1 MTTRPTINTELSFY
15 GFSRNQ
21 ISRPNWNA
29 IATQLGVRPTAQ
41 RYSRINDNS
50 AKNRKIYKEFVRQ
63 VKSNIQQKYTSDNE
77 NIIQSYSF
85 TARIRYKSG
94 KGWSNWTNRTFSG
107 QVQGRRM
114 NIMEKIQ
121 RNQEEIIMNL
131 RESDIDLDEDS
142 IRDLALNNATVVPTT
157 TGGKLIAKGVR
168 VARMRE
174 TGAFKLDYNFI
185 GDTSWDRQ
193 QNTCVFDYL
202 FYKYAGKSGFKKS
215 LPENDRERAYQ
226 FLEDLFG
233 ENTIQD
239 GVCVEQ
245 LDKFCER
252 FDVGMIALDKTE
264 KLITYKK
271 SKNTNNPPLIF
282 IISNN
287 HFYPIEDKSKRLAI
301 SAQNREA
308 DKPDE
313 EKHTWRSEDYAFEDK
328 QGSDNTSNLKY
339 PTENEPEGNDY
350 AVKII
355 TELNTLPVPKSL
367 RIEENQIM
375 SFRIGDTTY
384 LTEKPNEEVVKFFGD
399 DFKGQSVNSLLMNT
413 WKEVEEEDWGV
424 GDGWGHTKT
433 ITSRVN
439 PLVHKTLNTENVKN
453 RTHYGTTRP
462 LGDEF
467 FELLPAM
474 SVKFKYLSVEKKP
487 YKNIFTGETMYET
500 KEKIKYHRVVFPR
513 KTRYEQQLIDGDII
527 ALDINKCYSS
537 CLQNPMDNWIKY
549 DLEDTW
555 EDYDGE
561 LKTGLYYVETD
572 DLTLLHQTNIYSNI
586 ILEKAIA
593 EKIPIAIKK
602 QLIHKPKNIDEQPIP
617 KNHFEPLIQ
626 AIKEKTRGT
635 GLGKLMINMITGYL
649 GRTEKIKRTAEL
661 DTDIEAVWRHYLA
674 CERPQND
681 ADFIHYFF
689 KEDFE
694 ENGYTRF
701 HKDNLIFNTIQSNG
715 KTVFLYGYESRE
727 RQNEYTLPLYLQI
740 LDTANVKLY
749 DLQKKVGGE
758 TIYRH
763 TDCIVSVGGKLP
775 TRDLTNC
782 WGDYS
787 VERKKWN
794 FKSTM
799 KTERAVEIKEFESS
813 WKFNPTLITSND
825 WRDIINY
832 AIDKGGLLIQGR
844 AGTGKSF
851 VPKSSFA
858 EDILKLNENTKTMS
872 YTNKASRNIQGTT
885 IHKTF
890 HITKTGT
897 IPRKTM
903 NGLKRFKYF
912 VIDEIGMI
920 SCELWK
926 YLMLLK
932 KENPKAIFILLGDE
946 RQLPPIEHNR
956 ELKTDIFNHP
966 VVKFLCN
973 NNRIELTERQRYD
986 EALWN
991 FLEGGYEE
999 ENWEGLEERPIGF
1012 DEIYNGKNICYYNRT
1027 RVNINN
1033 RCMEHFTQ
1041 LNENSLYLGYNPKQ
1055 VEINGVM
1062 VNDPTDRR
1070 QPVYIYHDLP
1080 VMSWKN
1086 NTELGIVNSEEF
1098 RVLDYDE
1105 EKIILTRDEG
1115 GEEVIIETT
1124 KFHDYFLANYASTAH
1139 KSQGATYKGKV
1150 ILWDWNTIKL
1160 DRNLAYTACS
1170 RATALDHLVVASGI
1184 KKG

>member
-1 MTTRPTINTELSFY
+1 MTTRLNIKPELSFY

-21 ISRPNWNA
+21 ITRPNWNA

-50 AKNRKIYKEFVRQ
+50 AKNRTIYKEFVRQ
-63 VKSNIQQKYTSDNE
+63 VKSNIQQKYTRDTE
-77 NIIQSYSF
+77 NIIQPYTF
-85 TARIRYKSG
+85 TARIRYKTG
-94 KGWSNWTNRTFSG
+94 KGWSNWAMKTFTG

-121 RNQEEIIMNL
+121 RDQGQKIEEL
-131 RESDIDLDEDS
+131 RASNIDLDEDS
-142 IRDLALNNATVVPTT
+142 ISNLVLNDATAVPTT

-168 VARMRE
+168 VARMRQ
-174 TGAFKLDYNFI
+174 TGAFQLDYNYI

-193 QNTCVFDYL
+193 ENTCVFDYL
-202 FYKYAGKSGFKKS
+202 FHKYAGKSGFKKS
-215 LPENDRERAYQ
+215 LPSDDRERAYEY
-226 FLEDLFG
+226 LEGVFG
-233 ENTIQD
+233 ED
-239 GVCVEQ
+239 ALSEGVCIDQ

-264 KLITYKK
+264 QLITYKK
-271 SKNTNNPPLIF
+271 AVGKNNAPLIF

-287 HFYPIEDKSKRLAI
+287 HFYPIEDKAKRLSV

-313 EKHTWRSEDYAFEDK
+313 EKQVWRSEDYAFEDK
-328 QGSDNTSNLKY
+328 QGKGEPANIKY
-339 PTENEPEGNDY
+339 PAEDEPEGNEY

-367 RIEENQIM
+367 RVAENQII
-375 SFRIGDTTY
+375 SLKIGDTTY
-384 LTEKPNEEVVKFFGD
+384 LTEKPNEEVVKYCGD
-399 DFKGQSVNSLLMNT
+399 DFKGQTVNSLLMET
-413 WKEVEEEDWGV
+413 WKEVEKEQDYIGI
-424 GDGWGHTKT
+424 TSP

-439 PLVHKTLNTENVKN
+439 PLVHKTLNTVNVKN
-453 RTHYGTTRP
+453 RTHYGATRP
-462 LGDEF
+462 LDNQF

-474 SVKFKYLSVEKKP
+474 SVKFKYLAIEKKP

-513 KTRYEQQLIDGDII
+513 KTRYEQQLIDGDIV
-527 ALDINKCYSS
+527 ALDINKCYAS
-537 CLQNPMDNWIKY
+537 CLQNPTDNWIRY

-602 QLIHKPKNIDEQPIP
+602 QLIHKPKLIDEQPIP

-635 GLGKLMINMITGYL
+635 GLGKLLINMITGYL
-649 GRTEKIKRTAEL
+649 GKTEKTKRTAEL
-661 DTDIEAVWRHYLA
+661 DTDIENVWRHYLA
-674 CERPQND
+674 CERPEKET
-681 ADFIHYFF
+681 DFIRYFF
-689 KEDFE
+689 KEEFA

-701 HKDNLIFNTIQSNG
+701 YKDNLIFNTIQSG
-715 KTVFLYGYESRE
+715 DKKVFLYGYETHE
-727 RQNEYTLPLYLQI
+727 VKNEYTLPLYLQI
-740 LDTANVKLY
+740 LDMTNVRLY
-749 DLQKKVGGE
+749 ELGKKIGGE

-763 TDCIVSVGGKLP
+763 TDCIVSVGGKFP

-787 VERKKWN
+787 VECKKWN

-799 KTERAVEIKEFESS
+799 KTDRAVEIKEFENS
-813 WKFNPTLITSND
+813 WKFNPALKTSND

-832 AIDKGGLLIQGR
+832 AIDKGGLLIEGR

-851 VPKSSFA
+851 VPKSAFQT
-858 EDILKLNENTKTMS
+858 DVLKLNENTKTMS
-872 YTNKASRNIQGTT
+872 LTNIASRNIQGTT

-903 NGLKRFKYF
+903 SGLKKYKYF
-912 VIDEIGMI
+912 IIDEIGMI
-920 SCELWK
+920 SSELWK

-932 KENPKAIFILLGDE
+932 KENPKAIFILLGDY
-946 RQLPPIEHNR
+946 RQLPPIEQSRNT
-956 ELKTDIFNHP
+956 KTDIFNHP
-966 VVKFLCN
+966 VVKYLCN
-973 NNRIELTERQRYD
+973 NNRIELTEKQRYD
-986 EALWN
+986 EGLWD
-991 FLEGGYEE
+991 FLEKGYESE
-999 ENWEGLEERPIGF
+999 DWNGLEERPIDF
-1012 DEIYNGKNICYYNRT
+1012 AEIYNGKNICYYNRT
-1027 RVNINN
+1027 RVDINK
-1033 RCMEHFTQ
+1033 RCMGYFKTQ
-1041 LNENSLYLGYNPKQ
+1041 AQNPMYLGFIPKQ
-1055 VEINGVM
+1055 VEIDGVM
-1062 VNDPTDRR
+1062 KDDPTDRR
-1070 QPVYIYHDLP
+1070 QSVYIYHDLP

-1086 NTELGIVNSEEF
+1086 SIDLGIVNSEEF
-1098 RVLDYDE
+1098 RVLDYDDE
-1105 EKIILTRDEG
+1105 HIILTRDEG
-1115 GEEVIIETT
+1115 GEDIEIETV
-1124 KFHDYFLANYASTAH
+1124 KFHEYFLPNYCSTAH

-1150 ILWDWNTIKL
+1150 LLWDWNTIKQ
-1160 DRNLAYTACS
+1160 DKHLAYTACS
-1170 RATALDHLVVASGI
+1170 RATALEKLVVATGI